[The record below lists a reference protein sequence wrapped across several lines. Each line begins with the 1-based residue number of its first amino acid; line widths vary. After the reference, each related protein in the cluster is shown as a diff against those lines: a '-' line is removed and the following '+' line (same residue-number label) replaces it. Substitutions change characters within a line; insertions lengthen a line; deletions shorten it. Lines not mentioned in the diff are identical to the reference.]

1 LKTDPELIRKIV
13 FALKDK
19 TEILAQS
26 MVVPGYGEEAICCH
40 TMFLKR
46 LRCLDAL
53 FEVSNTRQYTKVEV
67 LRLTNKGKDLLRI
80 ANDEPAW
87 ERFKEHLPE
96 NIQEGPLY

>member
-1 LKTDPELIRKIV
+1 M

-26 MVVPGYGEEAICCH
+26 IAIPGYGEEAIWCH
-40 TMFLKR
+40 TMFLRR

-53 FEVSNTRQYTKVEV
+53 FELSNTGQYTKVEV
-67 LRLTNKGKDLLRI
+67 LRLTRKGKDLLRI

-96 NIQEGPLY
+96 DIQEGPSY